1 MKGACHMI
9 LMQLSHVT
17 KSFDGEE
24 IFEDVNFEV
33 KTGER
38 IGIVGR
44 NGAGKSTLM
53 KIIAGVENYDSGH
66 ISKIKGLKLGY
77 LTQQMTL
84 NTQNTVFE
92 EMAKPFAHVQSISE
106 RMKDETDWLAAHADM
121 YESVEYKTHIDQYEK
136 LSNEFEQLEGY
147 QYESKIKTVLN
158 GLDFSEADYHRPIND
173 FSGGQKTRLSLAQML
188 LSEPDLLLL
197 DEPTNHL
204 DMATTEW
211 LEDYLKYFKGAIVII
226 SHDRFFLDKIVT
238 QIYDV
243 SLGEVKHY
251 IGNYAK
257 FIELRDQ
264 YYQKRLAEYERQQ
277 NEIKRLE
284 TFVEKN
290 ITRASTSGMAKSRR
304 KALEKMERLEKPML
318 DARSANIQFDFDRN
332 TGNDVMHIQ
341 DLTIGYISPITQPIQ
356 FEINK
361 GDHIGIIGPNGIG
374 KSTLIKTLAKRLP
387 PLSGQVIDGA
397 NLKIGYYDQKQAEF
411 RSNKTILNF
420 VWDQYRQMPEKDVR
434 AVLGR
439 FLFTQDDV
447 LKVINDLSGGEKAR
461 LQLALLMLE
470 RNNVLIL
477 DEPTNHLDIDSKE
490 MLEQALKHFQGTLIF
505 VSHDRYFINQLA
517 NRIFDLNEKGGTL
530 YLGDYQ
536 YYLEKLE
543 QQQALA
549 AYDNQQNQATLEV
562 DSSTQPTTYQDQKTL
577 RREKRKIE
585 RQIESDESQISELE
599 DKIAAI
605 DLQMT
610 DEAVINDFEKTQS
623 LAEERQKIEQALEQ
637 VMTNWE
643 ELQLLLTEY
652 ED

>member
-1 MKGACHMI
+1 MI

-24 IFEDVNFEV
+24 IFEDVNFEI

-106 RMKDETDWLAAHADM
+106 RMKVETDWLAAHADM

-251 IGNYAK
+251 VGNYAK

-341 DLTIGYISPITQPIQ
+341 DLTIGYVSPITQPIQ

-447 LKVINDLSGGEKAR
+447 LKVIDDLSGGEKAR

>member
-1 MKGACHMI
+1 MI

-251 IGNYAK
+251 VGNYAK

-304 KALEKMERLEKPML
+304 KTLEKMERLEKPML

-341 DLTIGYISPITQPIQ
+341 DLTIGYVSPITQPLR

-434 AVLGR
+434 AILGR

>member
-1 MKGACHMI
+1 MI

-106 RMKDETDWLAAHADM
+106 RMKFETDWLAAHADM

-251 IGNYAK
+251 VGNYAK

-341 DLTIGYISPITQPIQ
+341 GLTIGYVSPITQPIQ